1 VRILFVSDVFFP
13 RVNGVSTSIQ
23 TFRRELTSLG
33 HETVLVAPEYPTAHP
48 DDAGIV
54 RIASRRVPL
63 DPEDRAMRWT
73 QLRAQHRRLAGR
85 RFDLVHIQTP
95 FLAHYA
101 GVSLARRWGIPA
113 VATYHTL
120 FEEYLYHYA
129 KFVPRGAMRA
139 LARGFS
145 RSQCNALDAV
155 LVPSAAMRETLE
167 RYGVEVQIAIVP
179 TGIRLPEFVGG
190 DGARFRARHGIQPGR
205 PVALFV
211 GRVAFEK
218 NIEFLVR
225 ERGVRPEAA
234 RAMLAGMQSDPDAE
248 YEEVIEIDA
257 HALRPMIA
265 LPGDPGNGLFISE
278 LGAPVKVDIAYAG
291 SCTAGKKEDMD
302 MYARVLK
309 EAAEQGERIHPE
321 VRFYIQFGSQDVKRY
336 AERQGY
342 VEIFRAVGAEII
354 EPSCGACIN
363 AGPGV
368 SYDRQTVTV
377 SAINRNFPG
386 RSGPGQLYLASPYT
400 TAASAL
406 AGFIT
411 AWEPEKAAV

>member
-1 VRILFVSDVFFP
+1 MRILFVSDVFFP

-33 HETVLVAPEYPTAHP
+33 HETVLLAPEYPTAHP

-73 QLRAQHRRLAGR
+73 QLRAQHRRLAGQ

-145 RSQCNALDAV
+145 RGQCNALDAV
-155 LVPSAAMRETLE
+155 LVPSIAMRETLE
-167 RYGVEVQIAIVP
+167 RYGVEVPIAIVP

-225 ERGVRPEAA
+225 
-234 RAMLAGMQSDPDAE
+234 MLAHACQEIPEILLIICGEGPAE
-248 YEEVIEIDA
+248 
-257 HALRPMIA
+257 HALARLVESMGLSGNVRFVGYLDRATA
-265 LPGDPGNGLFISE
+265 LLDCYRASDVFVFASRTETQGLVLLEAMTLGVPVVSTAVMGTCDILNPGK
-278 LGAPVKVDIAYAG
+278 GALVAREDEREFAAAVVKVVSDRSLHARLSQEAVDYAKTWDAPN
-291 SCTAGKKEDMD
+291 TAT
-302 MYARVLK
+302 RL
-309 EAAEQGERIHPE
+309 AAFYREVTSRTPLLPAPPGAE
-321 VRFYIQFGSQDVKRY
+321 VRRTQAR
-336 AERQGY
+336 
-342 VEIFRAVGAEII
+342 
-354 EPSCGACIN
+354 
-363 AGPGV
+363 
-368 SYDRQTVTV
+368 
-377 SAINRNFPG
+377 
-386 RSGPGQLYLASPYT
+386 
-400 TAASAL
+400 
-406 AGFIT
+406 
-411 AWEPEKAAV
+411 